1 MKFTRVLVCVM
12 LALVLCL
19 ATNASA
25 QEKKLKKSDLPAA
38 VQKTADE
45 QSKGATVRGYGSEIE
60 GGKKVYEVELTVNG
74 HAKDVTFDGT
84 GKVVSV
90 EEEVL
95 LESIAGPAREAIQ
108 KAVGKGKLQKVE
120 SVTEN
125 GNSFYEASIRK
136 AGKSSEIKVDANGA
150 PVK

>member
-1 MKFTRVLVCVM
+1 MFVKTIFIMLLLVT
-12 LALVLCL
+12 A
-19 ATNASA
+19 AAA
-25 QEKKLKKSDLPAA
+25 EKKIKMQDMPPA
-38 VQKTADE
+38 VQEAAKE
-45 QSKGATVRGYGSEIE
+45 QSKGAVIRGFAQEKEHGQTL
-60 GGKKVYEVELTVNG
+60 YEMELTVNG

-90 EEEVL
+90 EEEVP
-95 LESIAGPAREAIQ
+95 LESIAAPAREAIQ
-108 KAVGKGKLQKVE
+108 KAVGKGKLKKVE

-136 AGKSSEIKVDANGA
+136 GVRSSEIKVDANGA

>member
-1 MKFTRVLVCVM
+1 MDFLKTIFIMSLLM
-12 LALVLCL
+12 IA
-19 ATNASA
+19 AAA
-25 QEKKLKKSDLPAA
+25 EKKIKMQEMPAA
-38 VQKTADE
+38 VQQAVKD
-45 QSKGATVRGYGSEIE
+45 QSKGAVIRGFAQEVE
-60 GGKKVYEVELTVNG
+60 NGKTLYEMELTVNG

>member
-1 MKFTRVLVCVM
+1 MDFLKTIFIMSLLM
-12 LALVLCL
+12 IA
-19 ATNASA
+19 AAA
-25 QEKKLKKSDLPAA
+25 EKKIKMQEMPAA
-38 VQKTADE
+38 VQQAVKD
-45 QSKGATVRGYGSEIE
+45 QSKGAVIRGFAQEVE
-60 GGKKVYEVELTVNG
+60 NGKTLYEMELTVNG

-108 KAVGKGKLQKVE
+108 KAVGKGKLQKME

>member
-1 MKFTRVLVCVM
+1 MDFLKTIFIMSLLM
-12 LALVLCL
+12 IA
-19 ATNASA
+19 AAA
-25 QEKKLKKSDLPAA
+25 EKKIKMQEMPAA
-38 VQKTADE
+38 VQQAVKD
-45 QSKGATVRGYGSEIE
+45 QSKGAVIRGFAQEVE
-60 GGKKVYEVELTVNG
+60 NGKTLYEMELTVNG

-108 KAVGKGKLQKVE
+108 KAVGKGKLQKME

-125 GNSFYEASIRK
+125 GNSFYEVSIRK
-136 AGKSSEIKVDANGA
+136 AGNSSEIKVDANGA

>member
-1 MKFTRVLVCVM
+1 MDFLKTIFIMSLPLM
-12 LALVLCL
+12 A
-19 ATNASA
+19 AAA
-25 QEKKLKKSDLPAA
+25 EKKIKMQEMPAA
-38 VQKTADE
+38 VQQAVKD
-45 QSKGATVRGYGSEIE
+45 QSKGAVIRGFATEVENGQTL
-60 GGKKVYEVELTVNG
+60 YEMELTVNG
-74 HAKDVTFDGT
+74 HAKDVTFDGA

-90 EEEVL
+90 EEEVP
-95 LESIAGPAREAIQ
+95 LESIAAPAREAIQ

>member
-1 MKFTRVLVCVM
+1 MDFLKTIFIMSLLM
-12 LALVLCL
+12 IA
-19 ATNASA
+19 AAA
-25 QEKKLKKSDLPAA
+25 EKKIKMQEMPAA
-38 VQKTADE
+38 VQQAVKD
-45 QSKGATVRGYGSEIE
+45 QSKGAVIRGFAQKVEN
-60 GGKKVYEVELTVNG
+60 GKTLYEMELTVNG
-74 HAKDVTFDGT
+74 HATDVTFDGM

-90 EEEVL
+90 EEEVP